1 MPPTAAP
8 AALTLEGLTKVF
20 EGQRALDCVD
30 LELRRG
36 EVHALVGQNGSG
48 KSTLIKILAG
58 YHAPEPGA
66 VAEVG
71 GEPFELGSARAAQET
86 GIRFIHQDLGL
97 IGGLDAVDNF
107 ALVGGYRRRWWLSD
121 RSERAAIRDV
131 LAEYDLDF
139 DVSAPIGTLSP
150 TRQAMLAIV
159 RALHGT
165 TGGLVVLDEP
175 TASLPAQEIRQLFSL
190 IRDLRARGAAVLVVT
205 HRLGEVF
212 EIADRVT
219 VLRDGRRV
227 ATRPVAELDH
237 DRLVELIVGRPLEA
251 FYAPP
256 PEPRDDVIL
265 EVEDLAGAGVAGV
278 SFTVHEGEIVG
289 VTGLT
294 GSGHEDLVY
303 LLFGARPRT
312 SGAVVVDGEPL
323 DDPSPAAAI
332 RAGMAF
338 APADR
343 RRLSATPVLSL
354 RENLTLPDLR
364 PIGPARWLSP
374 RSERSDTLRWL
385 DRLGVVPPDPER
397 IFATLSG
404 GNQQRVVLGR
414 WLRCGSRVL
423 LFEEPTNGVDTAAK
437 QGIYAA
443 LSEAAASGAA
453 TLISSADP
461 EELSAICDRVIVMR
475 GGVIGTTL
483 AGAALDPDAIVA
495 QSLLPAPTAAA
506 EVAHA

>member
-1 MPPTAAP
+1 MPSESAGV
-8 AALTLEGLTKVF
+8 ALTLKGLTKVF
-20 EGQRALDCVD
+20 QGQRALDGVD

-58 YHAPEPGA
+58 YHSPEPGA
-66 VAEVG
+66 VAELG
-71 GEPFELGSARAAQET
+71 GEPFDLGSARAAQDAS
-86 GIRFIHQDLGL
+86 IRFIHQDLGL
-97 IGGLDAVDNF
+97 IGDLDAVDNF
-107 ALVGGYRRRWWLSD
+107 ALVGGYRGRWWLSD
-121 RSERAAIRDV
+121 RSERTAIRDV
-131 LAEYDLDF
+131 MAEYGLDF
-139 DVSAPIGTLSP
+139 DVSTPIGTLSP

-159 RALHGT
+159 RVLHRT

-190 IRDLRARGAAVLVVT
+190 IRDLRGRGAAVLFVT

-212 EIADRVT
+212 EIADRVS

-227 ATRPVAELDH
+227 ATRAVAELDH

-265 EVEDLAGAGVAGV
+265 NVEDLRGAGVTDV
-278 SFTVHEGEIVG
+278 SFAVHEGEIVG
-289 VTGLT
+289 LTGLT
-294 GSGHEDLVY
+294 GSGHEDLLY
-303 LLFGARPRT
+303 LLFGARPRI
-312 SGAVVVDGEPL
+312 SGRVMVDGKEL
-323 DDPSPAAAI
+323 DDLSPASAI

-343 RRLSATPVLSL
+343 RRLSATPGLSI

-364 PIGPARWLSP
+364 PTGPARWLSP
-374 RSERSDTLRWL
+374 RSERSETLSWL
-385 DRLGVVPPDPER
+385 ERLGVVPAEPER
-397 IFATLSG
+397 TFGTLSG
-404 GNQQRVVLGR
+404 GNQQRVVLAR
-414 WLRCGSRVL
+414 WLRCGSRVF
-423 LFEEPTNGVDTAAK
+423 LFEEPTNGVDTGAK

-443 LSEAAASGAA
+443 LGEAAASGAA
-453 TLISSADP
+453 ILILSADP
-461 EELSAICDRVIVMR
+461 EELSAMCDRVIVMR
-475 GGVIGTTL
+475 GGAIAATL
-483 AGAALDPDAIVA
+483 AGAALNPDAIVA
-495 QSLLPAPTAAA
+495 HSLLRGQAADA